1 VAFRFVFFQCVAFRF
16 ILFSACSLR
25 VMEVQLRGVGK
36 ELRMRDLIKV
46 KITVQ
51 MRVAEEK
58 MFL

>member
-1 VAFRFVFFQCVAFRF
+1 VAFKFVFFQFVAFRF

>member
-1 VAFRFVFFQCVAFRF
+1 MAFRFV
-16 ILFSACSLR
+16 LFSACPLR
-25 VMEVQLRGVGK
+25 VMEVQLRGVGT

-51 MRVAEEK
+51 MRVAEGK